1 MTQKKHVSFL
11 LQQHQEACGVVARGV
26 QVYAGGSRKA
36 LVDHLSTF
44 VLTFLSFRRKVVTSM
59 LEAARGEAD
68 PLGHGVPKLS
78 VEQLQQLLL
87 SIETNIATLTGLY
100 KPHEENDPSSDH
112 YSPMKPK
119 SKGPGA
125 VKLAPDV
132 LTLQEYDLIV
142 AELLG
147 IPLPKYTHCD
157 AHSGAGCCTGMARMQ
172 AQVETVLFTIN
183 QHFALEEKLMVASP
197 EPPKPLAS
205 SLALK
210 DLQQTLFKELWQG
223 GAPTD
228 ETPGGEEEDGA
239 IEHAVSPAKSL
250 RAAHHMEGPPMHV
263 VEEVNA
269 RMHHQRVEQATH
281 YLEILND
288 KAVKRKKTIRGLMN
302 LWQAAKMAVTDNNK
316 ISKFASA
323 SEIEHKRQIALPVED
338 ILFQT
343 KLIQTRLVADMQ
355 EKSTTKLSQLSQR
368 INLLRQGVASQSI
381 PDEDLAVTA
390 QLREISLLENA
401 LLQAN
406 ADAMRL
412 AARIVQ
418 QLTSKKENAEG
429 ARTDS
434 F

>member
-1 MTQKKHVSFL
+1 M
-11 LQQHQEACGVVARGV
+11 ARGV

-59 LEAARGEAD
+59 LETARSAEDPSRSGEGILASTSHHHD
-68 PLGHGVPKLS
+68 STVTPSAHAHTATLS
-78 VEQLQQLLL
+78 AEQLQQLLL

-100 KPHEENDPSSDH
+100 KPHEENDPNSDH

-119 SKGPGA
+119 GKGPAGI
-125 VKLAPDV
+125 KLAPDV
-132 LTLQEYDLIV
+132 LTLQEYDLII

-157 AHSGAGCCTGMARMQ
+157 DGGTGAGCCTGMARMQ
-172 AQVETVLFTIN
+172 AHVETVLFTIN
-183 QHFALEEKLMVASP
+183 QHFALEEGLMVIPP

-223 GAPTD
+223 EMPID
-228 ETPGGEEEDGA
+228 ETLGEHGETH
-239 IEHAVSPAKSL
+239 EHVVSPTKSL
-250 RAAHHMEGPPMHV
+250 SKHHIEGPPIHV
-263 VEEVNA
+263 VEEVNT
-269 RMHHQRVEQATH
+269 RMHKQRVEQATH

-288 KAVKRKKTIRGLMN
+288 KAVKRKKAIRGLMN
-302 LWQAAKMAVTDNNK
+302 LWQAAKMAVTENNK
-316 ISKFASA
+316 ISKFASV

-343 KLIQTRLVADMQ
+343 KSIQTQLVADMQ

-368 INLLRQGVASQSI
+368 INLLRQGIASQSI

-390 QLREISLLENA
+390 QLREIALLENA

-418 QLTSKKENAEG
+418 QLTGKKDAGAATHAAEY
-429 ARTDS
+429 
-434 F
+434 